1 MERRLMQIED
11 NIQNSFLRDNTEI
24 KEKLQIQEK
33 RINDQ
38 QQRLQI
44 QENIISDQQQRLQ
57 IQENKI
63 NDQQQRLQ
71 IQENIIKNQEEE
83 KNIYKEKQQ
92 STEKRLER
100 LEVLAEEFNKMK
112 KEIEKLKTEKA
123 NNLHNMNLIDEK
135 GKPQEIS
142 DEKKKFD
149 EKGMHV
155 KNAMNKE
162 EKTNYYGSKS
172 KPS

>member
-11 NIQNSFLRDNTEI
+11 NIQNTFLRDNMEI

-33 RINDQ
+33 R
-38 QQRLQI
+38 
-44 QENIISDQQQRLQ
+44 
-57 IQENKI
+57 I

-123 NNLHNMNLIDEK
+123 NNLHNENQIDEK
-135 GKPQEIS
+135 RKPQE
-142 DEKKKFD
+142 
-149 EKGMHV
+149 
-155 KNAMNKE
+155 
-162 EKTNYYGSKS
+162 KTNFIMEAKASQVKGNKFIGRKRNAKEASEKDS
-172 KPS
+172 H